1 MKFRLV
7 FVFILFIAEICLHV
21 ANVEASSSVVGS
33 IAVGGRPADIV
44 STPSGNK
51 LYVSNSS
58 GNSVSV
64 IDTNSN
70 SVIKTIPMT
79 TGGETSSLAISP
91 NGTEVYVAERLTGK
105 IKVIST
111 VSDTVV
117 ATISTD
123 SSLLNGISVTPDGS
137 KIYATSAVVRG
148 TIRMT
153 IIDIVTR
160 TAVDYIDTV
169 DAQDGIIFSPDGKT
183 GYLQL
188 VVNNSNPL
196 NVYTQVID
204 LEPKVVKGIIHGS
217 IAMSVSSDGWTA
229 WGINYGESTA
239 NLIDLSTN
247 TVTKNTAIAA
257 IPLGLVM
264 LSDING
270 DYIFVSNHSFGLV
283 TKLDAQSLDI
293 VETIPVTGLYP
304 TEMVLSHDKSKLYVV
319 SMDTNSVDIIQ
330 LDTTTNVN
338 NPPTISIPE
347 LGGGTTLSVAEGN
360 SISFTVQTNDPDG
373 DAVTLSAEDVPS
385 GALFNQS
392 TGVFSWT
399 PSSSTA
405 GEHVVSFTATDT
417 GVPALSSSIE
427 VHITV
432 TDVPVDEKDMYDL
445 IRELIDAIN
454 AYEFSNEIEN
464 SYFANLKKV
473 EKFFNSAM
481 YIPAENQLRA
491 FLKKLKQDYKAEK
504 ITEEEYTDLMNRAD
518 ALLDVLSDD
527 TFGMVPLMT
536 QIASPYPSL
545 VETTEWATTTYAD
558 GRADTVG
565 DCGRSIAQCG
575 CAITS
580 LSMIGKYHGIEKG
593 FDGTN
598 VNPLNMNAWLI
609 DNKGYSSDG
618 SVLWN
623 YALAYLGEEKN
634 GKVMSKLSLDG
645 HNEMNTNTIGT
656 FIDNANPSLGFN
668 ATKGHYVV
676 LTHTIDEGGFSIKD
690 PLWYN
695 TKTTDDER
703 DVVGKVQD
711 YNDVVSKANLIGYNS
726 SLTPL
731 PESVE
736 IVLESPAELLVT
748 DEKGR
753 RLGYDVETNTF
764 VSEIPGGSYDRE
776 DFILNQENPSANPHM
791 KKRIYIR
798 KPEGEKFA
806 VQVIGTGVGEYH
818 LSFAVTDG
826 KGGLFG
832 EQIASTTSV
841 GKVDG
846 YTVTTLSD
854 TDALPSYLQDILK
867 LIPQSE
873 QKKFIQKFFVIAGQI
888 EKNHVVST
896 EQIVDGLIRFIEEK
910 YSEEEWTQGVIN
922 ALETLVE

>member
-1 MKFRLV
+1 MMKAIFSFL
-7 FVFILFIAEICLHV
+7 ILFSVQVLTPHV
-21 ANVEASSSVVGS
+21 FASTVVDTIIVGEA
-33 IAVGGRPADIV
+33 
-44 STPSGNK
+44 PSGM
-51 LYVSNSS
+51 S
-58 GNSVSV
+58 
-64 IDTNSN
+64 I
-70 SVIKTIPMT
+70 
-79 TGGETSSLAISP
+79 
-91 NGTEVYVAERLTGK
+91 
-105 IKVIST
+105 
-111 VSDTVV
+111 
-117 ATISTD
+117 
-123 SSLLNGISVTPDGS
+123 TPDGS
-137 KIYATSAVVRG
+137 KLYVVNNTSYSVNVIDTATNLIIKTIPLTAGSKPQSSAISPDGTEIYITERLTGNVKVISTITDSVVATIDTPSSLIFGITFTPDGSKAYVSSANVNG

-153 IIDIVTR
+153 IID
-160 TAVDYIDTV
+160 TASRSVVDYIDTIDPQEQIV
-169 DAQDGIIFSPDGKT
+169 FSPDGNT
-183 GYLQL
+183 GYIPQQKQ
-188 VVNNSNPL
+188 SNTSIL
-196 NVYTQVID
+196 FTDVID
-204 LEPKVVKGIIHGS
+204 IDTKAVIGTIADTWVVRIFNNGLF
-217 IAMSVSSDGWTA
+217 A
-229 WGINYGESTA
+229 WGFDPFGDTVDF
-239 NLIDLSTN
+239 IDLTTN
-247 TVTKNTAIAA
+247 TILDRIPVTSSPTLEGVKMRPDETYTYFVNRISNTITVIDNETRAI
-257 IPLGLVM
+257 IEV
-264 LSDING
+264 
-270 DYIFVSNHSFGLV
+270 
-283 TKLDAQSLDI
+283 
-293 VETIPVTGLYP
+293 IPVTGPLPNTIVVTPNGEY
-304 TEMVLSHDKSKLYVV
+304 LYVAHPET
-319 SMDTNSVDIIQ
+319 DSVDVVQ
-330 LDTTTNVN
+330 LEQQLN

-347 LGGGTTLSVAEGN
+347 LGGETTLSAAEGN